1 MGNFLSSTISTLK
14 NNIFGGSNS
23 RATNYGGG
31 AVLPRKAAMGIYDAS
46 TPLAKMMAANDP
58 LGFSSHQ
65 YPLDVVND
73 KQAGHYMLF
82 YVNVQN
88 TTKYNYQGTSVS
100 GRPGDN
106 GVSVGGQIISVK
118 QDLDVART
126 TSEGVAVYG
135 EQYEQIESGSTARVP
150 YKQRGKFSQIN
161 SDVKQL
167 RKQSRTRRTGLAT
180 QFNPTTRITDSVA
193 IYLPANVQDN
203 YGVTYT
209 NAETGLLGALAAGGF
224 AAGRDFGANDFVGVA
239 KAILRGGTNVVEQ
252 LLQRAGMSVA
262 ETLTS
267 AEGGYEL
274 ANKIF
279 QRAANPYMEVLFQS
293 LPMRTF
299 TYNFTFAP
307 RNAKEQD
314 QVRDIIKIFRFH
326 MAPELRGA
334 QNRFFTLPS
343 EFDIHYMYHDG
354 HTTRENAG
362 EGGFFHK
369 IATCVLSNCTTDY
382 TPGGV
387 HSHADG
393 SPVKITMNL
402 TFTETEMITKEHIAA
417 GF

>member
-135 EQYEQIESGSTARVP
+135 EQYEQIESGSTAKVP

-167 RKQSRTRRTGLAT
+167 RKQSRTRRTGLAA

-209 NAETGLLGALAAGGF
+209 AAETGLLGALAAGGF
-224 AAGRDFGANDFVGVA
+224 AAGSSWAANDFEGVA
-239 KAILRGGTNVVEQ
+239 RAILRGGTNVIEE
-252 LLQRAGMSVA
+252 LLMKAGMAVA
-262 ETLTS
+262 ETLTG

-274 ANKIF
+274 ANKVF

-293 LPMRTF
+293 LPLRTF

-354 HTTRENAG
+354 ETTKEND
-362 EGGFFHK
+362 FYHK
-369 IATCVLSNCTTDY
+369 IATCVLTNCNTDY

-393 SPVKITMNL
+393 SPVKITMSL
-402 TFTETEMITKEHIAA
+402 QFQETEMITKEHIAD

>member
-1 MGNFLSSTISTLK
+1 MGNFLSSTIRSLK

-46 TPLAKMMAANDP
+46 TPFAKMMAANDP

-88 TTKYNYQGTSVS
+88 TTKYDVVGTNY
-100 GRPGDN
+100 GRGGHMGAN
-106 GVSVGGQIISVK
+106 KIGVKDISVVTP
-118 QDLDVART
+118 LDVAAT
-126 TSEGVAVYG
+126 QSAGMAVYG
-135 EQYEQIESGSTARVP
+135 EQEEVITGGGGTAKVP
-150 YKQRGKFSQIN
+150 YKQRGKYSQIN
-161 SDVKQL
+161 SDVVHL
-167 RKQSRTRRTGLAT
+167 RKQSRTRRTGLAA

-209 NAETGLLGALAAGGF
+209 AAETGLLGALAAGGF
-224 AAGRDFGANDFVGVA
+224 AAGSSWAANDFEGVA
-239 KAILRGGTNVVEQ
+239 RAILRGGTNVIEE
-252 LLQRAGMSVA
+252 LLMKAGMAVA
-262 ETLTS
+262 ETLTG

-274 ANKIF
+274 ANKVF

-354 HTTRENAG
+354 DTTKEND
-362 EGGFFHK
+362 FYHK
-369 IATCVLSNCTTDY
+369 IATCVLTNCNTDY

-387 HSHADG
+387 YSHADG
-393 SPVKITMNL
+393 SPVKITMAL
-402 TFTETEMITKEHIAA
+402 TFTETEMITKEHIAD

>member
-88 TTKYNYQGTSVS
+88 TTKYDVVGTNY
-100 GRPGDN
+100 GRGGHMGAN
-106 GVSVGGQIISVK
+106 KVGVKNISVK
-118 QDLDVART
+118 STPIT
-126 TSEGVAVYG
+126 TGDDQEDQSVTS
-135 EQYEQIESGSTARVP
+135 YEQEEVITGGGGTQKVP
-150 YKQRGKFSQIN
+150 YKQRGKYSQIN
-161 SDVKQL
+161 SDVVHL
-167 RKQSRTRRTGLAT
+167 RKASRTRRTGLAT

-193 IYLPANVQDN
+193 IYLPADVKDN

-224 AAGRDFGANDFVGVA
+224 AAGKDFGANDFEGVA
-239 KAILRGGTNVVEQ
+239 RAILRGGTNVVEE

-314 QVRDIIKIFRFH
+314 QVRDIIKIF
-326 MAPELRGA
+326 
-334 QNRFFTLPS
+334 
-343 EFDIHYMYHDG
+343 
-354 HTTRENAG
+354 
-362 EGGFFHK
+362 
-369 IATCVLSNCTTDY
+369 
-382 TPGGV
+382 
-387 HSHADG
+387 
-393 SPVKITMNL
+393 
-402 TFTETEMITKEHIAA
+402 
-417 GF
+417 

>member
-88 TTKYNYQGTSVS
+88 TTKYDVVGTDY
-100 GRPGDN
+100 GRGGHMGAN
-106 GVSVGGQIISVK
+106 KVGVKNISVVTP
-118 QDLDVART
+118 LDVAAT
-126 TSEGVAVYG
+126 QSAGMAVYG
-135 EQYEQIESGSTARVP
+135 EQEEVITGGGGTAKVP
-150 YKQRGKFSQIN
+150 YKQRGKYSQIN
-161 SDVKQL
+161 SDAVHL
-167 RKQSRTRRTGLAT
+167 RKQSRTRRTGLAA

-209 NAETGLLGALAAGGF
+209 AAETGLLGALAAGGF
-224 AAGRDFGANDFVGVA
+224 AAGSSWAANDFEGVA
-239 KAILRGGTNVVEQ
+239 RAILRGGTNVIEE
-252 LLQRAGMSVA
+252 LLMKAGMAVA
-262 ETLTS
+262 ETLTG

-274 ANKIF
+274 ANKVF

-293 LPMRTF
+293 LPLRTF

-354 HTTRENAG
+354 ETTKEND
-362 EGGFFHK
+362 FYHK
-369 IATCVLSNCTTDY
+369 IATCVLTNCNTDY

-393 SPVKITMNL
+393 SPVKITMSL
-402 TFTETEMITKEHIAA
+402 QFQETEMITKEHIAD

>member
-1 MGNFLSSTISTLK
+1 MGNILSSTISTLK

-106 GVSVGGQIISVK
+106 GVSVGGQIVSVK
-118 QDLDVART
+118 TVETGDHRT
-126 TSEGVAVYG
+126 EVIR
-135 EQYEQIESGSTARVP
+135 EQEEVIKGGSTARVP

-167 RKQSRTRRTGLAT
+167 RKQSRTRRTGLAA

-209 NAETGLLGALAAGGF
+209 AAETGLLGALAAGGF
-224 AAGRDFGANDFVGVA
+224 AAGSSWAANDFEGVA
-239 KAILRGGTNVVEQ
+239 RAILRGGTNVIEE
-252 LLQRAGMSVA
+252 LLMKAGMAVA
-262 ETLTS
+262 ETLTG

-274 ANKIF
+274 ANKVF

-307 RNAKEQD
+307 RNEDERNNAQS
-314 QVRDIIKIFRFH
+314 IIQLFRFH
-326 MAPELRGA
+326 MVPELQGA
-334 QNRFFTLPS
+334 QSRFLTLPS
-343 EFDIHYMYHDG
+343 EFDIHYMYQAKDG
-354 HTTRENAG
+354 TNSENDYYN
-362 EGGFFHK
+362 K
-369 IATCVLSNCTTDY
+369 IATCVLTDCSVDY
-382 TPGGV
+382 TPGSV
-387 HSHADG
+387 TSFADG
-393 SPVKITMNL
+393 SPTKITMTL
-402 TFTETEMITKEHIAA
+402 KFKETETLTKDKVNQ
-417 GF
+417 GY

>member
-106 GVSVGGQIISVK
+106 GVSVGGQIVSVK
-118 QDLDVART
+118 TVETGDHRT
-126 TSEGVAVYG
+126 EVIR
-135 EQYEQIESGSTARVP
+135 EQEEVIKGGSTARVH
-150 YKQRGKFSQIN
+150 YKQRAKFSQIN
-161 SDVKQL
+161 SDVKHL
-167 RKQSRTRRTGLAT
+167 RKQSRTRRTGLAA

-209 NAETGLLGALAAGGF
+209 AAETGLLGALAAGGF
-224 AAGRDFGANDFVGVA
+224 AAGSSWAANDFEGVA
-239 KAILRGGTNVVEQ
+239 RAILRGGTNVIEE
-252 LLQRAGMSVA
+252 LLMKAGMAVA
-262 ETLTS
+262 ETLTG

-274 ANKIF
+274 ANKVF

-293 LPMRTF
+293 LPLRTF

-354 HTTRENAG
+354 ETTKEND
-362 EGGFFHK
+362 FYHK
-369 IATCVLSNCTTDY
+369 IATCVLTNCNTDY

-393 SPVKITMNL
+393 SPVKITMSL
-402 TFTETEMITKEHIAA
+402 QFQETEMITKEHIAD

>member
-14 NNIFGGSNS
+14 NNIFGSSKS

-88 TTKYNYQGTSVS
+88 TTKYDVVGTNY
-100 GRPGDN
+100 GRGGHMGAN
-106 GVSVGGQIISVK
+106 KVGVKDISVK
-118 QDLDVART
+118 STPIT
-126 TSEGVAVYG
+126 TGDDQEDQSVTS
-135 EQYEQIESGSTARVP
+135 YEQEEVITGGGGTQKVP
-150 YKQRGKFSQIN
+150 YKQRGKYSRIN
-161 SDVKQL
+161 SDVVHL

-224 AAGRDFGANDFVGVA
+224 AAGRDFAANDFEGVA
-239 KAILRGGTNVVEQ
+239 RAILRGGTNVVEE
-252 LLQRAGMSVA
+252 LLQRAGMTVA

-314 QVRDIIKIFRFH
+314 QVRDIIKLFRFH

-343 EFDIHYMYHDG
+343 VFDIHYMYHDG
-354 HTTRENAG
+354 DTTKEND
-362 EGGFFHK
+362 FYHK
-369 IATCVLSNCTTDY
+369 IATCVLTNCNTDY

-393 SPVKITMNL
+393 SPVKITMAL
-402 TFTETEMITKEHIAA
+402 TFTETEMITKEHIAD

>member
-135 EQYEQIESGSTARVP
+135 EQYEQIESGSTAKVP

-167 RKQSRTRRTGLAT
+167 RKQSRTRRTGLAA

-209 NAETGLLGALAAGGF
+209 AAETGLLGALAAGGF
-224 AAGRDFGANDFVGVA
+224 AAGSSWAANDFEGVA
-239 KAILRGGTNVVEQ
+239 RAILRGGTNVIEE
-252 LLQRAGMSVA
+252 LLMKAGMAVA
-262 ETLTS
+262 ETLTG

-274 ANKIF
+274 ANKVF

-354 HTTRENAG
+354 DTTKEND
-362 EGGFFHK
+362 FYHK
-369 IATCVLSNCTTDY
+369 IATCVLTNCNTDY

-393 SPVKITMNL
+393 SPVKITMAL
-402 TFTETEMITKEHIAA
+402 TFTETEMITKEHIAD

>member
-1 MGNFLSSTISTLK
+1 MANFLSITISTLK
-14 NNIFGGSNS
+14 NNIFGGNNS

-106 GVSVGGQIISVK
+106 GVSVGGQIVSVK
-118 QDLDVART
+118 TVETGDHRT
-126 TSEGVAVYG
+126 EVIR
-135 EQYEQIESGSTARVP
+135 EQEEVIKGGSTARVP

-224 AAGRDFGANDFVGVA
+224 AAGKDFGANDFEGVA
-239 KAILRGGTNVVEQ
+239 RAILRGGTNVVEE
-252 LLQRAGMSVA
+252 LLMRAGMSVA

-354 HTTRENAG
+354 DTTKEND
-362 EGGFFHK
+362 FYHK
-369 IATCVLSNCTTDY
+369 IATCVLTNCNTDY

-393 SPVKITMNL
+393 SPVKITMAL
-402 TFTETEMITKEHIAA
+402 TFSETEMITKEHIAD

>member
-73 KQAGHYMLF
+73 KQAGNYMLF

-106 GVSVGGQIISVK
+106 GVSVGGQIVSVK
-118 QDLDVART
+118 TVETGDHRT
-126 TSEGVAVYG
+126 EVIR
-135 EQYEQIESGSTARVP
+135 EQEEVIKGGSTARVP

-224 AAGRDFGANDFVGVA
+224 AAGKDFGANDFEGVA
-239 KAILRGGTNVVEQ
+239 RAILRGGTNVVEE
-252 LLQRAGMSVA
+252 LLMRAGMSVA

-354 HTTRENAG
+354 ETTKEND
-362 EGGFFHK
+362 FYHK
-369 IATCVLSNCTTDY
+369 IATCVLTNCNTDY

-387 HSHADG
+387 YSHADG
-393 SPVKITMNL
+393 SPVKITMAL
-402 TFTETEMITKEHIAA
+402 TFTETEMITKEHIAD

>member
-135 EQYEQIESGSTARVP
+135 EQYEQIESGSTAKVP

-167 RKQSRTRRTGLAT
+167 RKQSRTRRTGLAA

-209 NAETGLLGALAAGGF
+209 AAETGLLGALAAGGF
-224 AAGRDFGANDFVGVA
+224 AAGSSWAANDFEGVA
-239 KAILRGGTNVVEQ
+239 RAILRGGTNVIEE
-252 LLQRAGMSVA
+252 LLMKAGMAVA
-262 ETLTS
+262 ETLTG

-274 ANKIF
+274 ANKVF

-354 HTTRENAG
+354 DTTKEND
-362 EGGFFHK
+362 FYHK
-369 IATCVLSNCTTDY
+369 IATCVLTNCNTDY

-387 HSHADG
+387 YSHADG

-402 TFTETEMITKEHIAA
+402 TFTEMDMITKNKVAE

>member
-31 AVLPRKAAMGIYDAS
+31 AVLPRKAAMGINDAS

-224 AAGRDFGANDFVGVA
+224 AAGRDFGANDFEGVA
-239 KAILRGGTNVVEQ
+239 RAILRGGTNVVEE
-252 LLQRAGMSVA
+252 LLMRAGMSVA

-314 QVRDIIKIFRFH
+314 QVRDIIKLFRFH

-354 HTTRENAG
+354 DTTKEND
-362 EGGFFHK
+362 FYHK
-369 IATCVLSNCTTDY
+369 IATCVLTNCNTDY

-387 HSHADG
+387 YSHADG
-393 SPVKITMNL
+393 SPVKITMAL
-402 TFTETEMITKEHIAA
+402 TFTETEMITKEHIAD

>member
-14 NNIFGGSNS
+14 NNIFGGSSS

-135 EQYEQIESGSTARVP
+135 EQYEQIESGSTAKVP

-167 RKQSRTRRTGLAT
+167 RKQSRTRRTGLAA

-209 NAETGLLGALAAGGF
+209 AAETGLLGALAAGGF
-224 AAGRDFGANDFVGVA
+224 AAGSSWAANDFEGVA
-239 KAILRGGTNVVEQ
+239 RAILRGGTNVIEE
-252 LLQRAGMSVA
+252 LLMKAGMAVA
-262 ETLTS
+262 ETLTG

-274 ANKIF
+274 ANKVF

-293 LPMRTF
+293 LPLRTF

-354 HTTRENAG
+354 ETTKEND
-362 EGGFFHK
+362 FYHK
-369 IATCVLSNCTTDY
+369 IATCVLTNCNTDY

-393 SPVKITMNL
+393 SPVKITMSL
-402 TFTETEMITKEHIAA
+402 QFQETEMITKEHIAD

>member
-135 EQYEQIESGSTARVP
+135 EQYEQIESGSTAKVP

-167 RKQSRTRRTGLAT
+167 RKQSRTRRTGLAA

-209 NAETGLLGALAAGGF
+209 AAETGLLGALAAGGF
-224 AAGRDFGANDFVGVA
+224 AAGSSWAANDFEGVA
-239 KAILRGGTNVVEQ
+239 RAILRGGTNVIEE
-252 LLQRAGMSVA
+252 LLMKAGMAVA
-262 ETLTS
+262 ETLTG

-274 ANKIF
+274 ANKVF

-293 LPMRTF
+293 LPLRTF

-354 HTTRENAG
+354 ETTKEND
-362 EGGFFHK
+362 FYHK
-369 IATCVLSNCTTDY
+369 IATCVLTNCNTDY

-393 SPVKITMNL
+393 SPVKITMAL
-402 TFTETEMITKEHIAA
+402 TFTETEMITKEHIAD